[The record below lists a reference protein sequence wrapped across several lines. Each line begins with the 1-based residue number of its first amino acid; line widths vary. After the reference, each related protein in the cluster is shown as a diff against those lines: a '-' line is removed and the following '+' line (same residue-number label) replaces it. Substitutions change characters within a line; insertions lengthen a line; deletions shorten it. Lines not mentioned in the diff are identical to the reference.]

1 MQGTKKVLLGAV
13 MAVVAAA
20 VVSPVHA
27 QEEKRMSVN
36 VPFEFVL
43 NQSTLRSGQYRVEES
58 PTGVVVF
65 TNADGYLRRFAVTT
79 PGGQVA
85 NKHNGEPFLVFT
97 RYGNVAFLSKVVF
110 SQSENYDLPKT
121 NRERELIANLG
132 SGQEVAMVIQPA
144 Q

>member
-1 MQGTKKVLLGAV
+1 MKKFLFGAV
-13 MAVVAAA
+13 MAVIAAAA
-20 VVSPVHA
+20 VSPAHA
-27 QEEKRMSVN
+27 QVEKRMSVN

-43 NQSTLRSGQYRVEES
+43 NKSTLRSGQYKVEDLS
-58 PTGVVVF
+58 TGVVVF

-79 PGGQVA
+79 PGGLVT
-85 NKHNGEPFLVFT
+85 NKHHGEPFLVFT

-110 SQSENYDLPKT
+110 SESDNFNLPKT